1 MKQILTVVALFLAT
15 SFSFSQTKEKIK
27 GSRVITQ
34 NVIEIEDFSAIEVDD
49 NFEIILSKSDKAS
62 LEISADDNLHDVISH
77 TVVGNS
83 LKISSLKNVSS
94 AKKFSIRINY
104 TDKLNAITTK
114 TGVKLT
120 GLNTIELDTLSLK
133 SYGKS
138 ELLLNL
144 TVPHLNISLNDK
156 TEAELNIRSQNLA
169 LELSQYANLEALINN
184 TETSK
189 VDLYQNG
196 KAKIEGETK
205 NLKIRIDNNASLT
218 GKKFQGRTVTINSEN
233 YAKTAIMATESIVIS
248 ASGKS
253 QIELYGEPKIELP
266 VFTNS
271 STLYKK
277 EM

>member
-1 MKQILTVVALFLAT
+1 MKQILMLIALFLAT

-34 NVIEIEDFSAIEVDD
+34 NVIEIENFNAIEVED
-49 NFEIILSKSDKAS
+49 NFEIILSKSDKPS
-62 LEISADDNLHDVISH
+62 LEIAADDNLHDVISH

-114 TGVKLT
+114 TNVKLT

-169 LELSQYANLEALINN
+169 LELSQYANLEALVNN
-184 TETSK
+184 TEASK

-218 GKKFQGRTVTINSEN
+218 AKKFQARTVIINSEN

-277 EM
+277 EL